1 MMVRHN
7 QPTELIAKYKTSCP
21 RPSCD
26 IPILKGNKIRVW
38 RDKWYH
44 GNCSLKLEKDWIKR
58 EKKRDRRLSEEKAKR
73 LNSSSTKSLFGG
85 DTGTDADY
93 KYEHDQINEV
103 DTGPKIATQENLRR
117 ALKKE
122 ADNKMLEKIRRP
134 SSVPGGTDDEEP
146 KKYGTS
152 AVETLVNEVM
162 IYREKNSKLSTA
174 LRWYSQR
181 SNYECNVEDDRP
193 AIMYDEGRMARN
205 TIKSLTKI
213 K

>member
-1 MMVRHN
+1 MVRHN
-7 QPTELIAKYKTSCP
+7 QPTELTAKYKTSCP

-44 GNCSLKLEKDWIKR
+44 GNCSLKLERDWIKR
-58 EKKRDRRLSEEKAKR
+58 ERKKDRRLLEEKAKR
-73 LNSSSTKSLFGG
+73 LNGSSTKSLFGG

-103 DTGPKIATQENLRR
+103 TTGPKIATQENLRR

-134 SSVPGGTDDEEP
+134 SPVPGGTDDEKP

-162 IYREKNSKLSTA
+162 IYREKSNKLSTA
-174 LRWYSQR
+174 LRWYGQC
-181 SNYECNVEDDRP
+181 SNYECDVEDDKP
-193 AIMYDEGRMARN
+193 AILYDEGKMARD

>member
-7 QPTELIAKYKTSCP
+7 QPTELTAKYKTSCP

-44 GNCSLKLEKDWIKR
+44 GNCSLKLERDWIKR
-58 EKKRDRRLSEEKAKR
+58 ERKKDRRLLEEKAKR
-73 LNSSSTKSLFGG
+73 LNGSSTKSLFGG

-93 KYEHDQINEV
+93 KYEQDQINEL
-103 DTGPKIATQENLRR
+103 ENQKEHTKDMRVLASTRR
-117 ALKKE
+117 AKG
-122 ADNKMLEKIRRP
+122 P
-134 SSVPGGTDDEEP
+134 SPVPGGTDDEKP
-146 KKYGTS
+146 KKYGAS

-162 IYREKNSKLSTA
+162 IYREKSSKLSTA

-181 SNYECNVEDDRP
+181 SNYECDVEDDKP
-193 AIMYDEGRMARN
+193 AILYDEGKMARD